1 MSKNILNNQESFTR
15 TKKKLKKL
23 LEEKGLKLT
32 LCETS
37 DILAKALGFKN
48 TFDMN
53 KNYFESNKIENNQ
66 MEDVIGYN
74 ENHKKQLDSIMK
86 KPSEGLKMIAG
97 RNIDGMSNHQKNI
110 KQIVS
115 IKKEKDGDKIKLNID
130 IKLPYNQFSPKFN
143 DELIENL
150 SKSIQDLKGH
160 IIITG
165 KAGVGKTTLMR
176 KLKRKKSIL
185 SFGDINEIEFDPE
198 EEVFNHQ
205 HLDTINNSKKN
216 IIFCIHECRNIDVLE
231 NIKKINSDFNTNSVQ
246 YIINIKVLKESE
258 KNIDCNIESYHFMED
273 DKIIKEDITRE
284 PYKIEDTPE
293 INIKTSNG
301 RVIITGISGGG
312 NTALIRKLINEK
324 FEKKE

>member
-74 ENHKKQLDSIMK
+74 ENHKKQLDNIMK
-86 KPSEGLKMIAG
+86 KPSEGLKIIAG

-150 SKSIQDLKGH
+150 SKSIQDLRGH

-301 RVIITGISGGG
+301 RVIITGISGEGK
-312 NTALIRKLINEK
+312 TALIRKLINEK

>member
-53 KNYFESNKIENNQ
+53 KNYFESNKIKNIQ
-66 MEDVIGYN
+66 KEDGIGYN
-74 ENHKKQLDSIMK
+74 ENHETLLESIMK
-86 KPSEGLKMIAG
+86 KPSEGLKIIAG
-97 RNIDGMSNHQKNI
+97 RNIDGMSNHQENI

-143 DELIENL
+143 DELIEDL

-185 SFGDINEIEFDPE
+185 SFGDINEFEFDPE
-198 EEVFNHQ
+198 EEVFNHK
-205 HLDTINNSKKN
+205 HLDTINNSKEN
-216 IIFCIHECRNIDVLE
+216 IIFCIHECRNIDVLD
-231 NIKKINSDFNTNSVQ
+231 NIKKINTNFNTDSIK
-246 YIINIKVLKESE
+246 YIINIKVLKES
-258 KNIDCNIESYHFMED
+258 KNNIDNSIESYHFMED
-273 DKIIKEDITRE
+273 GRIVKEGITRK

-293 INIKTSNG
+293 INIKTANG
-301 RVIITGISGGG
+301 YAIITGKSGEGK
-312 NTALIRKLINEK
+312 TALIRKLINEK

>member
-15 TKKKLKKL
+15 TRKKLKKL

-53 KNYFESNKIENNQ
+53 KNYFESNKIENIQ
-66 MEDVIGYN
+66 KEDGI
-74 ENHKKQLDSIMK
+74 ENYKTQLESIMN
-86 KPSEGLKMIAG
+86 KPSEGLKIIAG

-273 DKIIKEDITRE
+273 DKIIKEDITRK

-301 RVIITGISGGG
+301 RVIITGISGEGK
-312 NTALIRKLINEK
+312 TALIRKLINEK